1 MSSSP
6 SSSAQAARDQ
16 VARRLADL
24 RRDAG
29 LTMQELADRCHWN
42 KAKTS
47 RVEAVRTTPSDAD
60 IRAWCH
66 ACGVE
71 GQAADLIEAS
81 RSADSMYV
89 EWRRTQRTGLRRSQE
104 ASVPLYDRTK
114 LFRIYCVKLI
124 PGLLQTEGYA
134 RSLLSKIAD
143 FRGVPDDSAQAAAA
157 RVDRSKV
164 IRDGR
169 HRVVLLIEED
179 ALYHRIGDEDVMRGQ
194 LHYLLTTMSL
204 PALSLGVIP
213 RAAPRRMWGIE
224 TFTVF
229 DDKRVHVELL
239 AAKVT
244 VTTPSEVELYV
255 RACTRMATMAVHGAP
270 ARALINEAIQSL
282 G

>member
-1 MSSSP
+1 
-6 SSSAQAARDQ
+6 
-16 VARRLADL
+16 
-24 RRDAG
+24 
-29 LTMQELADRCHWN
+29 MQELADRCHWN

-47 RVEAVRTTPSDAD
+47 RVEAVRTVPSDAD

-66 ACGVE
+66 ACDAE

-81 RSADSMYV
+81 RSADSMYM

-134 RSLLSKIAD
+134 RALLSKIAD

-157 RVDRSKV
+157 RVERSKV

-213 RAAPRRMWGIE
+213 RTAPRHMWGIE
-224 TFTVF
+224 TFTMF
-229 DDKRVHVELL
+229 DDRRVHVELL

-244 VTTPSEVELYV
+244 VTTPSEVDLYL
-255 RACTRMATMAVHGAP
+255 RACSRMATMAVHGTP

>member
-6 SSSAQAARDQ
+6 SSSAQAAREQ

-47 RVEAVRTTPSDAD
+47 RIEAVRTTPSDAD

-66 ACGVE
+66 ACDAE
-71 GQAADLIEAS
+71 GQTADLIEAS

-89 EWRRTQRTGLRRSQE
+89 EWRRTQRTGLRRGQE

-114 LFRIYCVKLI
+114 LFRIYCVKVL

-134 RSLLSKIAD
+134 RALLSRIAD
-143 FRGVPDDSAQAAAA
+143 FRGVPDDSAPAAAA

-204 PALSLGVIP
+204 PALSLGIIP
-213 RAAPRRMWGIE
+213 RATPRHMWGIE

-244 VTTPSEVELYV
+244 VTTPSEVEIYL
-255 RACTRMATMAVHGAP
+255 RACTRLSEMAVVGAR
-270 ARALINEAIQSL
+270 ARALIQEAIHSL